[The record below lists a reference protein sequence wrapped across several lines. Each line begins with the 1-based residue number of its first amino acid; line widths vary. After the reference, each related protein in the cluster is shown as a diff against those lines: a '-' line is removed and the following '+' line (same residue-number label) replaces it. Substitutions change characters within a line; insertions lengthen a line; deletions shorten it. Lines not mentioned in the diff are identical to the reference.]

1 MFDPALSK
9 RRGEADTSGQ
19 GRPVLDPRERG
30 AHGSSEREGSS
41 GLQLGRVGVGPH
53 ARDQNGPRGFTMNVS
68 PLDLRQ
74 QKFRSRLRGF
84 DKVEVASFLTAVA
97 DDYEAALRETDRLRQ
112 DLMRV
117 EALLNEHREHE
128 RNLKN
133 TLMTAQK
140 LAEDIKVNAQEE
152 ARRIIREAEGRSDFL
167 LEKTQSRLEDIQRE
181 IDGLKL
187 KRRDVETSIEATIGT
202 LRNTLEYVH
211 EQEARERDDK
221 ILLHRP
227 RYSEPAESRDPHE
240 TRKIV
245 G

>member
-1 MFDPALSK
+1 
-9 RRGEADTSGQ
+9 
-19 GRPVLDPRERG
+19 
-30 AHGSSEREGSS
+30 
-41 GLQLGRVGVGPH
+41 
-53 ARDQNGPRGFTMNVS
+53 MNVS

-140 LAEDIKVNAQEE
+140 LAEDIKANAQEE

-227 RYSEPAESRDPHE
+227 RYTEPAESRDPHE
-240 TRKIV
+240 MRKIV